1 MQTLLRATPD
11 DLPLLLAAAG
21 LTEKPK
27 IDDDADPDIGLSW
40 GLPQTGVEI
49 SFDNGRVSTVF
60 LYGPSQRETHFTGP
74 LPLGIEW
81 STSFDLAM
89 TILGSPSRHSHG
101 DNNQNCPL
109 GPLPPWVRY
118 DADDHC
124 IHIQFT
130 PDKSQTAM
138 VSVMTAERAP

>member
-1 MQTLLRATPD
+1 MSVTLTSSASLWSGVVKTFRFRTQSNLMQTLLRATPD

-21 LTEKPK
+21 LTEKPR

-89 TILGSPSRHSHG
+89 TCLLYTSPSPR
-101 DNNQNCPL
+101 
-109 GPLPPWVRY
+109 
-118 DADDHC
+118 DA
-124 IHIQFT
+124 T
-130 PDKSQTAM
+130 LSRMPSSA
-138 VSVMTAERAP
+138 